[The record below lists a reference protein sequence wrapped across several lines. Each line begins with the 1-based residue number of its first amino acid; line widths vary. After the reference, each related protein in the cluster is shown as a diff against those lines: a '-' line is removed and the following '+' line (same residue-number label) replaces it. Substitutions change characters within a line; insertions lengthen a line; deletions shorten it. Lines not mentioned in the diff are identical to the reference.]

1 MTKRAFKKNV
11 YEFIRGNVV
20 EIGTA
25 DELEKL
31 TGVKQRDQNRFAKKI
46 GVRHI
51 KVRAKHKEHGDVHYG
66 TLEELEEVI
75 GVKVHTM
82 RNSINKKNGE
92 LSNYILKDTGEYI
105 IDYIRVP
112 MKPIDPPQEKKQ
124 PECTRETVP
133 MSEYAQDL
141 FEWSTKHLRRDA

>member
-31 TGVKQRDQNRFAKKI
+31 TGVKQSDQNRFSKKI
-46 GVRHI
+46 GIRHI
-51 KVRAKHKEHGDVHYG
+51 KVRAEHKEHGDVYYG

-75 GVKVHTM
+75 GIKVNTM
-82 RNSINKKNGE
+82 RNAINKRNGE
-92 LSNYILKDTGEYI
+92 VSNYILKDTGEYI

-112 MKPIDPPQEKKQ
+112 MKPIYQPQAKKKT
-124 PECTRETVP
+124 ECTRETVP
-133 MSEYAQDL
+133 MSEYAQQL
-141 FEWSTKHLRRDA
+141 FEHSTRHLRRDA

>member
-11 YEFIRGNVV
+11 YEFIRGNVI

-31 TGVKQRDQNRFAKKI
+31 TGVKQSDQNRFSKKI
-46 GVRHI
+46 GIRHI
-51 KVRAKHKEHGDVHYG
+51 KVRAEHREHGDVYYG

-75 GVKVHTM
+75 GIKVNTM
-82 RNSINKKNGE
+82 RNAINKRNGE
-92 LSNYILKDTGEYI
+92 VSNYILKDTGEYI

-112 MKPIDPPQEKKQ
+112 MKPIDQPQAKKKSERTYK
-124 PECTRETVP
+124 PVP
-133 MSEYAQDL
+133 MSEYGKQL
-141 FEWSTKHLRRDA
+141 FEWSTRHLRRDA